1 MSTHTVVQLTT
12 PCSITPPHCLCIHH
26 CLVCFYSRVSC
37 PGVLHT
43 TTSCHLPLAVPPNT
57 TAADINLTPTDQTTS
72 ASADA
77 TPRCCRQSL
86 QFKNPSSKYAFP
98 GCKVD
103 NRSVSFTVLGYNI
116 NSILKHLDDFLKSCI
131 FPLNFTIDVLCIC
144 ETKPTDEIQNLYDLS
159 CVY

>member
-1 MSTHTVVQLTT
+1 ML
-12 PCSITPPHCLCIHH
+12 PPD
-26 CLVCFYSRVSC
+26 VTDNRMNDEDN
-37 PGVLHT
+37 P
-43 TTSCHLPLAVPPNT
+43 
-57 TAADINLTPTDQTTS
+57 DIFQQ
-72 ASADA
+72 
-77 TPRCCRQSL
+77 QSL

-131 FPLNFTIDVLCIC
+131 LPLNFTIDVLCIC
-144 ETKPTDEIQNLYDLS
+144 ETKPTDEIQNLYGLS